1 MQETDFYQQLLS
13 LPDLAVDRIESSA
26 HRITLH
32 CHTTTTQQPCPLCLR
47 PTSYLNQYTRR
58 QVRDL
63 DMSGRQVWLDVRV
76 RQYFCPDCDRY
87 FSEQLGFADSGKSF
101 THRQAKWIF
110 ECCARQ
116 PFTAVGALLDVN
128 AKTVE
133 RLYYQHLHA
142 ELDLPARYAAVR
154 RLGIDEISHRKGKG
168 SYCCVLTDLDRNIA
182 LDVLPNRLKETL
194 IAHFKQLG
202 PKFCNQIESV
212 SYDMWPAYH
221 TVSQQF
227 FPQAVHVVDRFHVV
241 KALNKSLDSL
251 RRKLR
256 REQPQVEAF
265 IDIKWDLFKAQP
277 TAAQEVRLKAAF
289 AHSPLLADFV
299 ALRNDFQMRF
309 ESATNPDELEQALH
323 KWIEKARIIR
333 QRSIIDFIHTL
344 SNWLRP
350 IANFAHQRLT
360 NAATEG
366 LNNVIRYVKRISYGL
381 PKFEHLRLRVLAQA
395 I

>member
-1 MQETDFYQQLLS
+1 MQETDFYERLLS
-13 LPDLAVDRIESSA
+13 LPDLAVDRVESSA
-26 HRITLH
+26 KRITLH
-32 CHTTTTQQPCPLCLR
+32 CHTTTAKQPCPHCLR
-47 PTSYLNQYTRR
+47 PTNQVNQYTSR

-63 DMSGRQVWLDVRV
+63 DISGRQVWLEMRL
-76 RQYFCPDCDRY
+76 RQYFCPGCDRF
-87 FSEQLGFADSGKSF
+87 FSEELGFAEPGKSH

-116 PFTAVGALLDVN
+116 PFTEVGALLDVN

-133 RLYYQHLHA
+133 RIYYGHVEARLN
-142 ELDLPARYAAVR
+142 LPDRYADVR
-154 RLGIDEISHRKGKG
+154 RLGIDEIAHRKGKG

-182 LDVLPNRLKETL
+182 LDALPNRLKDTL
-194 IAHFKQLG
+194 IAHFQKLG
-202 PKFCNQIESV
+202 PKFCAQIESV
-212 SYDMWPAYH
+212 SYDMWSAYH
-221 TVSQQF
+221 TVSQRF

-241 KALNKSLDSL
+241 KALNQALDTF

-265 IDIKWDLFKAQP
+265 KDIRWDLFKAQP
-277 TAAQEVRLKAAF
+277 TAVQQARLHAAF
-289 AHSPLLADFV
+289 AHSPMLADLV
-299 ALRNDFQMRF
+299 ALRNDFHMRF

-323 KWIEKARIIR
+323 KWIAKARTIR
-333 QRSIIDFIHTL
+333 QRGLIDFIHTL
-344 SNWLRP
+344 KNWLRP

>member
-1 MQETDFYQQLLS
+1 MQETDFYERLLS
-13 LPDLAVDRIESSA
+13 LPDLAVDRVESTA
-26 HRITLH
+26 QRITLH
-32 CHTTTTQQPCPLCLR
+32 CHTTTLQQPCPLCLR
-47 PTSYLNQYTRR
+47 PTAQVNQYTRR

-63 DMSGRQVWLDVRV
+63 DMSGRQVWLEVRV
-76 RQYFCPDCDRY
+76 RQFVCPDCERY
-87 FSEQLGFADSGKSF
+87 FGEELGFADSGKSF

-182 LDVLPNRLKETL
+182 LDVLPNRSKDTL
-194 IAHFKQLG
+194 ITHFQKLG
-202 PKFCNQIESV
+202 PKFCARIESV
-212 SYDMWPAYH
+212 SYDMWSAYH
-221 TVSQQF
+221 TVSQRF
-227 FPQAVHVVDRFHVV
+227 FPLAVHVVDRFHVV
-241 KALNKSLDSL
+241 KALNQSLDAL

-256 REQPQVEAF
+256 REQPEVEAF

-277 TAAQEVRLKAAF
+277 TAAQEVRLQAAF
-289 AHSPLLADFV
+289 AHSPLLADLV
-299 ALRNDFQMRF
+299 ALRNDFHMRF
-309 ESATNPDELEQALH
+309 ESATSPDELEQALT
-323 KWIEKARIIR
+323 KWIIKARAIR
-333 QRSIIDFIHTL
+333 QRGLIDFIHTL